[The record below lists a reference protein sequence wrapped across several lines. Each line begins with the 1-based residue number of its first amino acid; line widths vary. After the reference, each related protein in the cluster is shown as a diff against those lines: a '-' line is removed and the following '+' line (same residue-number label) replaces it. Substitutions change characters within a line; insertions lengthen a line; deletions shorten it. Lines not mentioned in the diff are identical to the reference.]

1 MVTQVATGGAVEV
14 GSLGRAEEGLVSTGQ
29 MDLGVGK
36 TGDSPQAS
44 GKSVEPLVTPAREG
58 GSGASRRSC
67 VRLGCVLPRG
77 AGVPSPSQT
86 AAPPP
91 GPSWAPRLC
100 PKPLL

>member
-44 GKSVEPLVTPAREG
+44 GKSVEPLVTPASSGGRKWSFTEVLRQAWVCAAEG
-58 GSGASRRSC
+58 RWRPIPFPDCGPTARSVPGATP
-67 VRLGCVLPRG
+67 LP
-77 AGVPSPSQT
+77 
-86 AAPPP
+86 
-91 GPSWAPRLC
+91 
-100 PKPLL
+100 